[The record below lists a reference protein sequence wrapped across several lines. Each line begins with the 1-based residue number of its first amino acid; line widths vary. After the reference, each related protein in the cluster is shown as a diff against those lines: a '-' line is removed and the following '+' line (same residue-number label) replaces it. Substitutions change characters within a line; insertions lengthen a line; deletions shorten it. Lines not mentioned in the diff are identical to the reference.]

1 MASRRNR
8 TINLP
13 APYLRRIWLDPSR
26 VPDRDAYPFCLPF
39 LRDEF
44 ELSFDAPIT
53 IIVGENGT
61 GKSTL
66 LEGIAVLAGYD
77 EAGGGK
83 GYMPV
88 DHSKAIEQMG
98 GQLSKALRAS
108 WLPKITNGWFFRA
121 ESFFSVARY
130 LDEAAQEPLSGPP
143 PDYLSHSHGEGF
155 LRFFEERCRR
165 QGIFI
170 FDEPESALS
179 PARQMEFL
187 KLMRRME
194 QSTICQIVMATHSP
208 MLMAYP
214 NARLL
219 RLSKYG
225 LEPVTVEQTDHYKV
239 MREFC
244 EDPAGFVEAVIEVI
258 EE

>member
-1 MASRRNR
+1 MSRRRSRNIR
-8 TINLP
+8 LP
-13 APYLRRIWLDPSR
+13 APYLRRIWLDAER
-26 VPDRDAYPFCLPF
+26 ITDRAAYPFCLPY
-39 LRDEF
+39 LRDDF
-44 ELSFDAPIT
+44 ELSFDRSIT
-53 IIVGENGT
+53 IIAGENGT

-88 DHSKAIEQMG
+88 DHSKAIEKMG
-98 GQLSKALRAS
+98 GRLSQALRAA

-130 LDEAAQEPLSGPP
+130 QDEVNKEDGGTP

-155 LRFFEERCRR
+155 LRFFEERCQE
-165 QGIFI
+165 QGVFI

-179 PARQMEFL
+179 PARQIEFL
-187 KLMRRME
+187 KLMSRMDAA
-194 QSTICQIVMATHSP
+194 QNCQIIMATHSP

-219 RLSKYG
+219 RLSKSG
-225 LEPVTVEQTDHYKV
+225 LEPVTIEQTDHYKV

-244 EDPAGFVEAVIEVI
+244 ADPAGFVQAAMEQ
-258 EE
+258 

>member
-13 APYLRRIWLDPSR
+13 APYLRRIWLDPTR
-26 VPDRDAYPFCLPF
+26 IEDRAAYPFCLPF
-39 LRDEF
+39 LHDDF
-44 ELSFDAPIT
+44 ELSFDSAIT
-53 IIVGENGT
+53 IIVGENGA

-83 GYMPV
+83 GYRPV
-88 DHSKAIEQMG
+88 DHSNAREAMG
-98 GQLSKALRAS
+98 GELSEALRAG

-121 ESFFSVARY
+121 ETFFSVARY
-130 LDEAAQEPLSGPP
+130 LDQAGSSS
-143 PDYLSHSHGEGF
+143 DYLSYSHGEGF
-155 LRFFEERCRR
+155 LRFFEERCQK

-194 QSTICQIVMATHSP
+194 QSTICQVVMATHSP

-225 LEPVTVEQTDHYKV
+225 LEPVTVEQTDHYRV

-244 EDPAGFVEAVIEVI
+244 SDPAGFVEAVF

>member
-8 TINLP
+8 VIQMP
-13 APYLRRIWLDPSR
+13 APCLRRIWLEPSR
-26 VPDRDAYPFCLPF
+26 IANRAAYPFCLPF
-39 LRDEF
+39 LGDEF
-44 ELSFDAPIT
+44 ELSFDRSIT

-77 EAGGGK
+77 ESGGGN

-88 DHSKAIEQMG
+88 DHSKALEQMG

-108 WLPKITNGWFFRA
+108 WLPRITRGWFFRA
-121 ESFFSVARY
+121 ESFFTVARY
-130 LDEAAQEPLSGPP
+130 LDEAAGGSGGTGPDFLS
-143 PDYLSHSHGEGF
+143 YSHGEGF
-155 LRFFEERCRR
+155 LRFFQERCQR
-165 QGIFI
+165 QGIYI

-194 QSTICQIVMATHSP
+194 ESTICQVIMATHSP

-214 NARLL
+214 GARLL

-225 LEPVTVEQTDHYKV
+225 LEPVTVEQTDHYRV

-244 EDPAGFVEAVIEVI
+244 NDPAGFVEGAIAE
-258 EE
+258 